1 MCTLLKYFIIFSMAN
16 QSFGIN
22 EKYITQISN
31 FSPIIIE
38 QPHYDCDINNDDT
51 ETMIDHGDN
60 YMYDHD

>member
-1 MCTLLKYFIIFSMAN
+1 MAN